1 MTTSS
6 KLHKTSSNE
15 FERCF
20 IAGLS
25 SFSKTKFD
33 QEMRSI
39 SELRSLVESAGAK
52 VLGQAIQKR
61 KNPHPSTY
69 LGIGK
74 LKEISN
80 EIANLNINL
89 LVINDSLSGTQQ
101 MVIENM
107 LNIKVL
113 DRNAIILDVFASR
126 AKSREALLQVSLAQN
141 QYLLPRLRGQWTHLE
156 RFSGGIGSRGPGETQ
171 LETDRRLVSKRIST
185 LKKKINKIY
194 KHRDLLRRKRTK
206 NNIPNVAI
214 IGYTN
219 AGKSSMMQVLCD
231 RKPNIADRP
240 FETLDTTTGKIWVT
254 NNLNYSITD
263 TVGFFRNLPLELV
276 AAFKAT
282 IEEVVEADVL
292 LHIIDSTNDDIK
304 YQIDSVFNA
313 MVDLGIS
320 EKPILNVLNKTD
332 INKFD
337 HFQINKKYIDL
348 KFDNNLGTIEAS
360 AFDKTGIDNILK
372 ILRFELFGI
381 DD

>member
-1 MTTSS
+1 
-6 KLHKTSSNE
+6 
-15 FERCF
+15 
-20 IAGLS
+20 
-25 SFSKTKFD
+25 
-33 QEMRSI
+33 
-39 SELRSLVESAGAK
+39 
-52 VLGQAIQKR
+52 
-61 KNPHPSTY
+61 
-69 LGIGK
+69 
-74 LKEISN
+74 
-80 EIANLNINL
+80 
-89 LVINDSLSGTQQ
+89 
-101 MVIENM
+101 M

-171 LETDRRLVSKRIST
+171 LETDRRLVSKRISS